1 VKARRVVG
9 ATVLLGAV
17 VAGLVVDRHRPR
29 VSSAEFGTVALPAM
43 PIAST
48 ADALTASWFCP
59 GVPAGPAGSASGWI
73 SILNPTDSPTRAT
86 LTVVPTEGDP
96 VSREITLAERSRL
109 EVKLGDVAPAR
120 FAAALVE
127 TISSTV
133 LVEQTSVA
141 SLDPAGAGIASATS
155 PCATA
160 PAPSWYLADGSTT
173 TDANETLLVFNPF
186 PDDAVVDF
194 TFFDGTASR
203 KPGSFQGIPVPPHS
217 LRAIPLDDVL
227 QRKEQVAVT
236 ATARSGR
243 FVLGRH
249 QTFAA
254 KPRRSLVAG
263 LASPSAGERWWF
275 AAAEQSASAST
286 SLVVYNP
293 GAELTTVTVAAY
305 PADPSASAVAPPSGT
320 SGSGSTQ
327 GSSTTTARATG
338 ASDAPTTTAPGAT
351 SSAEVGAGGDQG
363 GDAAL
368 VGVEAGIAPL
378 EVTVGGG
385 QAVVVALSDI
395 IKDATGRYS
404 LLVTAAS
411 PVVVERRLA
420 IVADPRRTTP
430 LQFGIPLLATRW
442 WFPAGGSTG
451 GAATLTVVNP
461 GATDVVLTVRS
472 LGPAGLTPV
481 AGSEQITLRGAA
493 SIKID
498 LTAAKVGTLPVVVDA
513 SGPVAAEQLLVP
525 GIDAPGASS
534 APGIPVIG

>member
-1 VKARRVVG
+1 MSVRRVIG
-9 ATVLLGAV
+9 ATMLIGAV
-17 VAGLVVDRHRPR
+17 VAGLVVDRHRPPL
-29 VSSAEFGTVALPAM
+29 SSAQFGTVALPAM

-59 GVPAGPAGSASGWI
+59 GTPAGASGSPSGWI

-96 VSREITLAERSRL
+96 VSRELTLTERSRL

-141 SLDPAGAGIASATS
+141 ALDPAGAGVASSTS

-203 KPGSFQGIPVPPHS
+203 KPGAFQGIPVPPHS
-217 LRAIPLDDVL
+217 LRAIALDEVL

-263 LASPSAGERWWF
+263 LASSSAGGRWWF

-293 GAELTTVTVAAY
+293 GTELTTVTVAAY
-305 PADPSASAVAPPSGT
+305 PAEPP
-320 SGSGSTQ
+320 
-327 GSSTTTARATG
+327 AA
-338 ASDAPTTTAPGAT
+338 A
-351 SSAEVGAGGDQG
+351 GDQG
-363 GDAAL
+363 GDAAP
-368 VGVEAGIAPL
+368 VAVDASIAPL
-378 EVTVGGG
+378 EVSVGGG

-395 IKDATGRYS
+395 VKDAAGRYS
-404 LLVTAAS
+404 LLVTSPS

-442 WFPAGGSTG
+442 WFPAGGSVG
-451 GAATLTVVNP
+451 GTATLTVVNP

-481 AGSEQITLRGAA
+481 VGADHITLRGAA

-513 SGPVAAEQLLVP
+513 GGPVAAEQLLVP
-525 GIDAPGASS
+525 SIDSPGASS
-534 APGIPVIG
+534 APGIPVVG